1 MYAPTFRNNND
12 YRFEKLIDKVDY
24 SKYVLVIKKHENI
37 RYEISDLKGAYLIDD
52 FSTLKLLSVA
62 DFVITDYSAVS
73 IEAAI
78 LNIPI
83 FIWAYDYD
91 EYRKNPGLNVNLK
104 KEFNH
109 YFSKDIDEIYAMLG
123 EKYDLKVVLDFK
135 NKNVKYLDKRVTKR
149 LANFILKESN
159 YE

>member
-1 MYAPTFRNNND
+1 MKPQ
-12 YRFEKLIDKVDY
+12 
-24 SKYVLVIKKHENI
+24 
-37 RYEISDLKGAYLIDD
+37 
-52 FSTLKLLSVA
+52 
-62 DFVITDYSAVS
+62 
-73 IEAAI
+73 AAI

-109 YFSKDIDEIYAMLG
+109 YFSKDIDEIYAMLD

-135 NKNVKYLDKRVTKR
+135 HKNVKYLDKRVTKR